1 VPTSRAALVQ
11 FRKWDMDGSGSVDRK
26 EFGSVLVSLGYRC
39 SPQVT
44 REVFNR
50 LDLDLSGTIE
60 YKELEKALRKGP
72 TSQNVEHHQLS
83 LATGARDPT

>member
-1 VPTSRAALVQ
+1 
-11 FRKWDMDGSGSVDRK
+11 M
-26 EFGSVLVSLGYRC
+26 LVSLGYRC